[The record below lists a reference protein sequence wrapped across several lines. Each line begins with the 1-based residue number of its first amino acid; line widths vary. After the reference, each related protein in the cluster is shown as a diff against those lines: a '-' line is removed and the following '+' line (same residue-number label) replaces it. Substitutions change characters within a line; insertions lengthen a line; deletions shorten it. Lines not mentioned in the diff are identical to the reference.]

1 MRIPY
6 REEIEQP
13 MNDTVQAAYEA
24 HADLL
29 YRLALSHLHHSEDA
43 MDAVHDVFLKFADT
57 PRSFQ
62 SEEHERAWFVR
73 VTINRCH
80 DLLRRRRL
88 RLHDSIDDHHETA
101 APVDNTRPAVLETV
115 DRLSENLKDVVVLHY
130 LEGFSVEETA
140 RLLKLSVSAVKMR
153 LSRARDTLRSAI
165 EKEGL

>member
-1 MRIPY
+1 
-6 REEIEQP
+6 
-13 MNDTVQAAYEA
+13 MNDIVQAAYDA

-29 YRLALSHLHHSEDA
+29 YRLALSHLRHSEDA
-43 MDAVHDVFLKFADT
+43 MDAVHDVFLKFADA

-80 DLLRRRRL
+80 DLQRRRRL
-88 RLHDSIDDHHETA
+88 RLHDAIDDHYETA
-101 APVDNTRPAVLETV
+101 APVDNTRPAVLETI
-115 DRLSENLKDVVVLHY
+115 DRLPENQKDAVVLHY

-140 RLLKLSVSAVKMR
+140 KLLKLSVSAAKMR
-153 LSRARDTLRSAI
+153 LSRARDMLKSII